1 MLCPFC
7 AQENGDQLAVCRACH
22 RDTIIPLSL
31 KTERQE
37 LFLKLEVLR
46 SELRTAHAKLGTS
59 RRWFGLLGNARE
71 N

>member
-1 MLCPFC
+1 MPCPFC
-7 AQENGDQLAVCRACH
+7 AQENGDQLAVCRACR
-22 RDTIIPLSL
+22 RDIIIPVSL

-37 LFLKLEVLR
+37 LLLKLEMLR
-46 SELRTAHAKLGTS
+46 SDLRAAHAKLGTS